1 MLALSS
7 IRGRLIAVG
16 VACTAAAAGLIAV
29 VNYWAVHQ
37 GAQASIN
44 RYGTAVA
51 TANAISIAN
60 WVSDKK
66 VAVQEMARA
75 INAPDIAAAVG
86 SLQRAAGVEL
96 GYMGMA
102 DGTFHRGTPGAMPP
116 GYDPTKRPWYQL
128 AAGANGPVLT
138 APYVDASTKQLVVT
152 FANAVREGGTV
163 KAVAGA
169 DVSLKGMA
177 ELVSSIKPSP
187 LSFAT
192 LVTRDGRLLVSPRP
206 ELAMKPTT
214 EWSPDFTPARM
225 QAALQPENKQ
235 EVVIGGERFWVAGA
249 PVEGTDWLL
258 LLVLNRSEALM
269 GAERILSVSLTSTV
283 IVTALAALVIA
294 VVVGAI
300 MRRLVKVQ
308 VAMDEIGSGHADLRA
323 RLNQNGNDEL
333 ARIAAGFNAFVD
345 SLSKV
350 FGQIRGSSES
360 VRQSASEIAAGNQ
373 DLSERTEQTASSIQ
387 SAAARINSLSGAVRQ
402 SADSARQADSMTG
415 DAAATAERGG
425 QVVREVVT
433 TMNGINESSR
443 KIADIIGVI
452 DGIAFQT
459 NILALNAAVEA
470 ARAGEQGRGFAV
482 VASEVR
488 SLAQRSAAA
497 AKEIKQLIDESVGRV
512 EAGAALVG
520 RAGSTMDEIVQAVQ
534 VMSATVKE
542 ISTSAE
548 DQRRDIELITHEM
561 NQLDQVT
568 QQNAAL
574 VEQSA
579 AAATSLREE
588 ADRLAHVLDGFKT

>member
-1 MLALSS
+1 MPVLSS
-7 IRGRLIAVG
+7 IRSRLIVVG
-16 VACTAAAAGLIAV
+16 VACTAAAAGFIAAF
-29 VNYWAVHQ
+29 NYLAVHQ
-37 GAQASIN
+37 GAAASIN
-44 RYGTAVA
+44 RFGTAVSA
-51 TANAISIAN
+51 ANARSIAG
-60 WVSDKK
+60 WVADKK
-66 VAVQEMARA
+66 IAVVEMARA
-75 INAPDIAAAVG
+75 SAMQDIAAAVG

-96 GYMGMA
+96 GYVGMA
-102 DGTFHRGTPGAMPP
+102 DKTFHRGTPREMPA
-116 GYDPTKRPWYQL
+116 GYDPTQRPWYL
-128 AAGANGPVLT
+128 AAAAANGPVLT
-138 APYVDASTKQLVVT
+138 APYIDATSKELVVT
-152 FANAVREGGTV
+152 FASAIREGGTV
-163 KAVAGA
+163 KGVAGA

-177 ELVSSIKPSP
+177 DIVSDIKPTP
-187 LSFAT
+187 LSFAV

-214 EWSPDFTPARM
+214 DWSPDLTPTKMEAS
-225 QAALQPENKQ
+225 LQPENKQ
-235 EVVIGGERFWVAGA
+235 DVTINGERYWIAGA
-249 PVEGTDWLL
+249 PIEGTPWLL
-258 LLVLNRSEALM
+258 LLVLNRAEALA
-269 GAERILSVSLTSTV
+269 GADRILGLSLTATV
-283 IVTALAALVIA
+283 VVTAVAALVIA
-294 VVVGAI
+294 LVVGAI
-300 MRRLVKVQ
+300 MRRLLRVQ
-308 VAMDEIGSGHADLRA
+308 DAMDEIGSGQADLRA
-323 RLNQNGNDEL
+323 RLNQDGNDEL
-333 ARIAAGFNAFVD
+333 SRIARGFNGFVD
-345 SLSKV
+345 SLSRV
-350 FGQIRGSSES
+350 FGQIRGSSEA

-387 SAAARINSLSGAVRQ
+387 SAASRINSLSDAVRQ
-402 SADSARQADSMTG
+402 SADSARQADNMTG

-512 EAGAALVG
+512 EAGATLVS
-520 RAGSTMDEIVQAVQ
+520 RAGSTMDEIVQSVQ

-548 DQRRDIELITHEM
+548 AQRRDIELITHEM
-561 NQLDQVT
+561 SQLDQVT

-579 AAATSLREE
+579 AAAASLREE
-588 ADRLAHVLDGFKT
+588 ADRLGHVLDGFKT